1 MNKILIVF
9 MHEIR
14 TTVLRKSFIVTLF
27 LIPIIGFLVT
37 IIIGNSQSSTSTSVI
52 QNIFT
57 PKNEVKIFGLVDQSG
72 IIQEIPDNYQD
83 LFVIYPNQPEGEMSL
98 KSGKIAGF
106 YVIDPDYVNNG
117 KVVLIKTD
125 FDPLGDDLSWQLENM
140 ITEQILRNDPQI
152 VNRIQN
158 INNFEIVIRSP
169 ETSRDP
175 ESSLT
180 FFLPYIVTM
189 IFYVIILGSSSLMLN
204 SVTNEKT
211 NRVLEIL
218 MTSISPLQ
226 MLTGK
231 IIALGLVG
239 LLQTIIWSGAGLI
252 LLRISG
258 RTMNI
263 PLSFQLPTSILFW
276 GILFFIGGYAFYAS
290 LMAGVGALVPNL
302 KEASQATTVLIIP
315 LIIPLMLIS
324 LIIDKPNGPIS
335 LFFSLF
341 PPTSPVTMMTRL
353 SAGNVP
359 IWQILLSLALIFLC
373 SFLVLRS
380 ISNLFRAQ
388 TMLSGQEFKLKYF
401 FKALLG
407 MENH

>member
-1 MNKILIVF
+1 MSKIFIVF

-27 LIPIIGFLVT
+27 LIPIIGYIVTLV
-37 IIIGNSQSSTSTSVI
+37 IGNSQSTTSTSII

-57 PKNEVKIFGLVDQSG
+57 PKNEVKNFGLVDQSG
-72 IIQEIPDNYQD
+72 IIQKVPENFRD
-83 LFVIYPNQPEGEMSL
+83 LFIIYPNQTEVEKSL
-98 KSGKIAGF
+98 KSGKIAGY
-106 YVIDPDYVNNG
+106 YVIDPNYINNG

-125 FDPLGDDLSWQLENM
+125 FDPLGDDLSWQLEDIING
-140 ITEQILRNDPQI
+140 QILRNDPQI
-152 VNRIQN
+152 INRIEN
-158 INNFEIVIRSP
+158 MDNFEIEIRSP

-189 IFYVIILGSSSLMLN
+189 LFYVIILGSSSLMLN

-231 IIALGLVG
+231 IVALGIVG

-263 PLSFQLPTSILFW
+263 PLSFQLPTSILLW

-324 LIIDKPNGPIS
+324 LIIDKPNGAIS

-353 SAGNVP
+353 AAGNVP
-359 IWQILLSLALIFLC
+359 FWQILLSLALIFLS

-388 TMLSGQEFKLKYF
+388 TLLTGQEFKLKNF
-401 FKALLG
+401 FKAIIG
-407 MENH
+407 KVNT